1 MLHMRK
7 PSLLYIYKS
16 SSTTNIFNF
25 LPTII
30 FSQVSCRTPRVSTSS
45 LSKKGRFQSSDL
57 QLPTPAFTGSVTG
70 VGSFSAGGCFSTD
83 GIFAPVVPVTGS
95 ATLGK
100 DFQGQNPGVFFLEE
114 MPKGRGIPI
123 HSIPNLEIGAEIGD
137 CRSLTADSETS
148 L

>member
-1 MLHMRK
+1 MPQSFNKYSVRK
-7 PSLLYIYKS
+7 VIIYKS
-16 SSTTNIFNF
+16 SSTTNIFKF

-100 DFQGQNPGVFFLEE
+100 DFPGQNPGVFFSRRCPKVEE
-114 MPKGRGIPI
+114 FLYILYQIWK
-123 HSIPNLEIGAEIGD
+123 
-137 CRSLTADSETS
+137 
-148 L
+148 